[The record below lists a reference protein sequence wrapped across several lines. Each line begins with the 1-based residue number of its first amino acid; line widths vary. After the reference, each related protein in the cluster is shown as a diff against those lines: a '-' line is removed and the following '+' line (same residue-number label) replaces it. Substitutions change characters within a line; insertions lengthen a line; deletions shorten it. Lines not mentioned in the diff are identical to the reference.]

1 VPVENLE
8 PTLCAVVC
16 VPQVW
21 QPELRPGHGSSFG
34 LGRIQRSGRV
44 SPAQPGPGGLYVS
57 SAPVVTADSKAAS
70 AQPSTVPLGMA
81 VVKMFHCGKLPL
93 STQPSGD
100 YHVVEPDDA
109 ANWQLRLQ
117 VQFTFPKQPTTGD
130 IA

>member
-1 VPVENLE
+1 VPVENWE

-34 LGRIQRSGRV
+34 LGHIQRSGGV

-81 VVKMFHCGKLPL
+81 VVKIAHRGKLPL
-93 STQPSGD
+93 NTQLGGD

-109 ANWQLRLQ
+109 ANWQLRVQ
-117 VQFTFPKQPTTGD
+117 V
-130 IA
+130 